1 VGIWGVKLPS
11 DIGNSFSDIS
21 GHWAESEIKRA
32 AYLGWIEGYTDGTF
46 RPNKDITRAESMT
59 LINRVLN
66 RIPENTTDLLDDMN
80 IWPDSMDTT
89 RWYYLAVQ
97 EATNSHTFNSKN
109 ESNETWSAMSEDP
122 DWTRYQ

>member
-1 VGIWGVKLPS
+1 
-11 DIGNSFSDIS
+11 
-21 GHWAESEIKRA
+21 
-32 AYLGWIEGYTDGTF
+32 
-46 RPNKDITRAESMT
+46 MT

-66 RIPENTTDLLDDMN
+66 RIPENTADLLDDMN
-80 IWPDSMDTT
+80 SWSDNKDTT

-109 ESNETWSAMSEDP
+109 ESNETWSAMTTDP